1 MPIGVNGP
9 SSTSTGYRLST
20 TGHPV
25 PLSTC
30 LYTAPAEPSPLP
42 RARIL
47 FPVYAPSSRFLC
59 VLLLLPH
66 STPSPVDDPTTSFQL
81 ARGAPFRFS
90 RIRLYSFVGRGKSN
104 LTSRHELCAV
114 QARIERRL
122 FHARRCERIWKT
134 SPPPRAAVPRFRRT
148 IPRLIR
154 DRNSCKVSFNNP
166 PP

>member
-1 MPIGVNGP
+1 MTIGVNGP

-90 RIRLYSFVGRGKSN
+90 RICLYSFVGRGKSN
-104 LTSRHELCAV
+104 LTSRHELCRV
-114 QARIERRL
+114 G
-122 FHARRCERIWKT
+122 ARRASSFPRTAGERIWKLRRRARCRSAIPT
-134 SPPPRAAVPRFRRT
+134 NDPAADPRPQ
-148 IPRLIR
+148 LLQ
-154 DRNSCKVSFNNP
+154 SFIQ
-166 PP
+166 